1 LDWHTFAQRT
11 NNLITNT
18 MPDKKLTFVLNDETK
33 VNSYRFRVKNE
44 GLNLDRFKANPV
56 MLIDHNNNV
65 FAVIGRWENVRIE
78 GSQLLA
84 DADFDEEDE
93 QLKGII
99 GKVKRG
105 YIKGCSIGFMPGA
118 DSFEMGADDIWDC
131 LSGELMEATICAI
144 PSNAGAVRLYAE
156 PGKLMPEGEIKLCLK
171 AIDKDVSTTINKQ
184 NQTSTMDKIL
194 LTPAALVA
202 LCLPNADNAMEV
214 SKAIEKLA
222 AENTTLKGT
231 NKTLT
236 DQVEAQAKL
245 QAKALVE
252 PAILAGKI
260 TADQK
265 EHFTQLAA
273 SNYELAST
281 ILNGMPA
288 KTSLS
293 AKLSNPTGE
302 SADDP
307 KTMDDFMKLPLE
319 KQLSFK
325 SANPE
330 GYQKL
335 FAA

>member
-1 LDWHTFAQRT
+1 
-11 NNLITNT
+11 

-33 VNSYRFRVKNE
+33 VNSYRFRVKNA
-44 GLNLDRFKANPV
+44 GLDLDRFTENPV
-56 MLIDHNNNV
+56 MLINHNNNV

-78 GSQLLA
+78 GSLLLA

-105 YIKGCSIGFMPGA
+105 YIKGCSIGFMPGSDA
-118 DSFEMGADDIWDC
+118 FEMGADEIWDC
-131 LSGELMEATICAI
+131 LKGELMEATICAI
-144 PSNAGAVRLYAE
+144 PSNSGAVRLYAE
-156 PGKLMPEGEIKLCLK
+156 PGKLMPEGEIKLCLQ

-184 NQTSTMDKIL
+184 TSTTTMEIK
-194 LTPAALVA
+194 LTPGALVA
-202 LCLPNADNAMEV
+202 LKLENTENSAEV

-222 AENTTLKGT
+222 AENSTLKGT

-273 SNYELAST
+273 SNY
-281 ILNGMPA
+281 A
-288 KTSLS
+288 KVSLS
-293 AKLSNPTGE
+293 NQVNNPSGASE
-302 SADDP
+302 NDP

-325 SANPE
+325 AANPE